1 MSRKMDTKRKN
12 FSSRSSLVKPK
23 NSNRSYKERLN
34 FAEKKEQGIDF
45 DAPIDSDGY
54 ILLR

>member
-1 MSRKMDTKRKN
+1 MSRKVDAKRKN
-12 FSSRSSLVKPK
+12 FSSRSSLAKPK
-23 NSNRSYKERLN
+23 NSNHSYKERLS

-45 DAPIDSDGY
+45 DAPINSDGY